1 MSLEGLNNRFSF
13 FDSLTADVKI
23 EILDYLDDLDLKVV
37 SIASKHFNEISLEA
51 FKIKHRGLL
60 QAYFTR
66 IPFFYPIEEFTLRCH
81 NLAEVNHSFHRLAE
95 GFIQSQLKK
104 SQTELEQM
112 EASTLLMQPPLFFR
126 KVFEGIYKI
135 KEFLALKLGLEQEKK
150 VGMIKEILL
159 FLITQEFWKN
169 AADLIERI
177 SDSQVQIDLINFFIK
192 KVFIHKKIEKTLDF
206 IDFLDESSLKDVGY
220 FELVNLLKREAR
232 FNEAIE
238 VIKLIQDEKIQG
250 LTYFVLVVDLIKNDG
265 LEQAKEI
272 VESIRYLPRKIE
284 AINFLYKNAFLEE
297 DSLTMQILCK
307 KFQEIKKEIKYLE
320 QFE

>member
-51 FKIKHRGLL
+51 FKLKHRGLL
-60 QAYFTR
+60 QAYFKR

-135 KEFLALKLGLEQEKK
+135 KEFLALKTGLEQEKK

-159 FLITQEFWKN
+159 WLSKSFHI
-169 AADLIERI
+169 AANRFVVTSETPRHETDSAFSRNGFDVHICTDRQQI
-177 SDSQVQIDLINFFIK
+177 SSCR
-192 KVFIHKKIEKTLDF
+192 
-206 IDFLDESSLKDVGY
+206 
-220 FELVNLLKREAR
+220 LLK
-232 FNEAIE
+232 NTLGN
-238 VIKLIQDEKIQG
+238 VI
-250 LTYFVLVVDLIKNDG
+250 ND
-265 LEQAKEI
+265 A
-272 VESIRYLPRKIE
+272 
-284 AINFLYKNAFLEE
+284 
-297 DSLTMQILCK
+297 SLGQ
-307 KFQEIKKEIKYLE
+307 
-320 QFE
+320 